1 VSAETEAATSARATP
16 DRSGVPHIS
25 AHGIGKR
32 YGHLQALANADL
44 DLWRGEIVALA
55 GANGA
60 GKSTLVKVISGL
72 VDPDE
77 GTIEVDGEPLSPGIA
92 AARAAGIAVVH
103 QELNVVPTATVAENV
118 LLWHL
123 PRKLGM
129 LSGRAMNRRA
139 GKVLADLGV
148 DLPLDMPAAECTSA
162 QQRLVMIAAALSQEA
177 GVLILDEPTAALPP
191 DESRHVLEIAERLRG
206 LNKVVVFV
214 SHRLEEVRQISDRAV
229 VMRDGAVVEELVGD
243 AIEVDTLVE
252 LIGGRRVA
260 EADAAAAA
268 HAEPTDRTVL
278 VDVKRLAGPR
288 VKPLDLQVRAGEIL
302 GIAGLVGSGRSELLR
317 LLAGVQRPEGGEW
330 VTGGDVPVGYIGEA
344 RSHSVFVDFDVA
356 ANLSLPSLGR
366 FRTGGIFVR
375 RRAELKEARK
385 VMADLN
391 VKGESNSPIW
401 ALSGGNQ
408 QKVLLGR
415 WLMSGVKTLILDE
428 PTVGIDV
435 GARAEVHALL
445 RAAAADGRG
454 VVVAIADPKELLGLC
469 DRIIVLTEG
478 QVTMEAEGTLEETH
492 VVSAFYAH
500 SNA

>member
-1 VSAETEAATSARATP
+1 VSAARDGTPHVSAR
-16 DRSGVPHIS
+16 
-25 AHGIGKR
+25 GIGKR
-32 YGHLQALANADL
+32 YGHLQALSDADL

-60 GKSTLVKVISGL
+60 GKSTLIKVISGL
-72 VDPDE
+72 VEADE
-77 GTIEVDGEPLSPGIA
+77 GEVKVDGEPLAPGIA

-103 QELNVVPTATVAENV
+103 QELNLVPTASVAENI

-123 PRKLGM
+123 PSKGGFLSRREMRKC
-129 LSGRAMNRRA
+129 AA
-139 GKVLADLGV
+139 KVLDGLGV
-148 DLPLDMPAAECTSA
+148 QLPLDMPAAECTSA

-191 DESRHVLEIAERLRG
+191 DESHHVLEIAERLRG
-206 LNKVVVFV
+206 LGKVVVFV
-214 SHRLEEVRQISDRAV
+214 SHRLEEVRQIADRAI
-229 VMRDGAVVEELVGD
+229 VMRDGRVVEELAGE
-243 AIEVDTLVE
+243 AIQVDLLIE

-260 EADAAAAA
+260 EADAAA

-278 VDVKRLAGPR
+278 VEVRGLAGPR

-302 GIAGLVGSGRSELLR
+302 GVAGLVGSGRSELLR
-317 LLAGVQRPEGGEW
+317 LLAGVQQAEAGEW
-330 VTGGDVPVGYIGEA
+330 VVGADQGVGYIGEA
-344 RSHSVFVDFDVA
+344 RSHSVFTDFDVA
-356 ANLSLPSLGR
+356 GNLSLPSLGR
-366 FRTGGIFVR
+366 FRRGGIFVR
-375 RRAELKEARK
+375 RRAELREAHK
-385 VMADLN
+385 VMGELN

-408 QKVLLGR
+408 QKVLVGR

-454 VVVAIADPKELLGLC
+454 VVVAIADPKELLDLC

-478 QVTMEAEGTLEETH
+478 RVTMEAEAEFEEAH

-500 SNA
+500 SHA

>member
-1 VSAETEAATSARATP
+1 VSAGVGPTTTAP
-16 DRSGVPHIS
+16 DRSGVPHVR
-25 AHGIGKR
+25 ARGVGKR
-32 YGHLQALANADL
+32 YGHLQALVDADL

-60 GKSTLVKVISGL
+60 GKSTLIKVISGL
-72 VDPDE
+72 VEADE
-77 GTIEVDGEPLSPGIA
+77 GTVEVDGVPLASGIA

-103 QELNVVPTATVAENV
+103 QELNLVPTASVAENI

-123 PRKLGM
+123 PR
-129 LSGRAMNRRA
+129 RAGLLNRRQMHSRA
-139 GKVLADLGV
+139 AKVLDDLGI
-148 DLPLDMPAAECTSA
+148 DLPLDLTAAECTSS

-191 DESRHVLEIAERLRG
+191 DESRHVLAIAERLRG
-206 LNKVVVFV
+206 LGKVVVFV
-214 SHRLEEVRQISDRAV
+214 SHRLEEVRQIADRAI
-229 VMRDGAVVEELVGD
+229 VMRDGRVVEELVGE
-243 AIEVDTLVE
+243 AIEVDLLIE

-268 HAEPTDRTVL
+268 RAEPTDRTVL
-278 VDVKRLAGPR
+278 VEVRGLAGPR
-288 VKPLDLQVRAGEIL
+288 VRPLDLQVRAGEIL
-302 GIAGLVGSGRSELLR
+302 GVAGLVGAGRSELLR
-317 LLAGVQRPEGGEW
+317 LLAGVQQPEAGEW
-330 VTGGDVPVGYIGEA
+330 VVGGDQRVGYIGEA
-344 RSHSVFVDFDVA
+344 RSHSVFTDFDVA
-356 ANLSLPSLGR
+356 GNLSLPSLGR
-366 FRTGGIFVR
+366 FRRGGIFVR
-375 RRAELKEARK
+375 RRAELREAHK
-385 VMADLN
+385 VMGELN

-408 QKVLLGR
+408 QKVLVGR

-445 RAAAADGRG
+445 RGAAADGRG
-454 VVVAIADPKELLGLC
+454 VVVAIADPKELLDLC

-478 QVTMEAEGTLEETH
+478 RVTMEAEADFEEAH

-500 SNA
+500 SHA

>member
-1 VSAETEAATSARATP
+1 V
-16 DRSGVPHIS
+16 
-25 AHGIGKR
+25 
-32 YGHLQALANADL
+32 
-44 DLWRGEIVALA
+44 
-55 GANGA
+55 
-60 GKSTLVKVISGL
+60 
-72 VDPDE
+72 
-77 GTIEVDGEPLSPGIA
+77 EVDGEPLSPGIA

-103 QELNVVPTATVAENV
+103 QELNVVPTASVAENI
-118 LLWHL
+118 LLWRL
-123 PRKLGM
+123 PRKGGM
-129 LSGRAMNRRA
+129 LSRRAMKERA

-148 DLPLDMPAAECTSA
+148 DLPLDLPAAECTSA

-206 LNKVVVFV
+206 LGKVVVFV
-214 SHRLEEVRQISDRAV
+214 SHRLEEVRQIADRAV
-229 VMRDGAVVEELVGD
+229 VMRDGTVVEELVGD
-243 AIEVDTLVE
+243 AIDVDTLVE

-260 EADAAAAA
+260 EADAAAA
-268 HAEPTDRTVL
+268 HGEPTDRTVL
-278 VDVKRLAGPR
+278 VEVRRLAGPK

-302 GIAGLVGSGRSELLR
+302 GVAGLVGSGRSELLR
-317 LLAGVQRPEGGEW
+317 LLAGVQVPQSGEWMVGGE
-330 VTGGDVPVGYIGEA
+330 DPVGYIGEA
-344 RSHSVFVDFDVA
+344 RSHSVFYDFDVA

-366 FRTGGIFVR
+366 FRTGGLFVHR
-375 RRAELKEARK
+375 RSELKEAHK

-391 VKGESNSPIW
+391 VKGRSNDPIW

-478 QVTMEAEGTLEETH
+478 QVTMEAEGTFEETH

-500 SNA
+500 GNA